1 MWGAGN
7 TVSIRTFCGEHQPG
21 SLQIIHFF
29 SSNEQARCAAQSSKI
44 IDEFDHGFVYVSS
57 ADTASVHWRNKAGEI
72 QFCGSGAYALTWM
85 MLQHEQVTQ
94 AQLHTA
100 YRTLIAT
107 LFAGPVHSSAGL
119 LANVAAHI
127 PSAHD
132 GNACYLSIPCYHPVE
147 VEAAN
152 VSVKAFVTEGAGRL
166 YVDSASG
173 IYLLQLNNVNKL
185 ENTAWLTT
193 LIESL
198 SGLDIHG
205 FCAFYWDSK
214 NNSGKLRYFVPWHG
228 RDEDYVTGSIH
239 QYLTPL
245 VHDLYGA
252 QTQNWQQVSSSHGS
266 LTSMYQHGYVQL
278 SGHCQIV
285 SV

>member
-1 MWGAGN
+1 MCSAGN
-7 TVSIRTFCGEHQPG
+7 TVCIRTFCGEHQPG
-21 SLQIIHFF
+21 SLQIIHFL
-29 SSNEQARCAAQSSKI
+29 SSDEQARSAAQSSKI
-44 IDEFDHGFVYVSS
+44 TDEFDHGFVYLSS
-57 ADTASVHWRNKAGEI
+57 TDTASVHWRNKAGEI
-72 QFCGSGAYALTWM
+72 QLCGSGAYALAWM

-107 LFAGPVHSSAGL
+107 SFAGKVHSSAGVS
-119 LANVAAHI
+119 ANTAAHV
-127 PSAHD
+127 PCASDA
-132 GNACYLSIPCYHPVE
+132 NACYLSIPCYHPIE
-147 VEAAN
+147 LEATK
-152 VSVKAFVTEGAGRL
+152 VSVKDFVVEGAGRMF
-166 YVDSASG
+166 VDRGSG
-173 IYLLQLNNVNKL
+173 IYLLQLNSMNKL
-185 ENTAWLTT
+185 ANTAWLTT
-193 LIESL
+193 QTELL
-198 SGLDIHG
+198 SSLDIHG

-252 QTQNWQQVSSSHGS
+252 QTQYWQQVSSSHGS
-266 LTSMYQHGYVQL
+266 LTSVYQCGYVQL
-278 SGHCQIV
+278 IGNCQIV